1 MKINSQYNQIIILI
15 ISLLMV
21 APSWIFS
28 YFQYPNEDFILKI
41 LNDTTDSLYYPLAI
55 NFSELNFKP
64 LYDYNIT
71 DDVGVTAYPIL
82 SVIIISFFWK
92 LVGPLSFPI
101 IQLLSIFITL
111 NIFYKLLNQS
121 KINKENSIF
130 ISIFCLTIIL
140 FFDVVTNFFD
150 YTFLQ
155 KINNNLQNFYTF
167 RFPRPIITNVFF
179 FLYLY
184 FCYKVF
190 FKDKFNYKN
199 IIILGCISGYTLHI
213 FYFFFI
219 FQNIIFFFLTLKKFG
234 LNIQIFSK
242 QNIKLFLIYLLF
254 VALFL
259 LFYFINFSYVD
270 KDYLIR
276 LGAIDLDLE
285 KKIILLKYYFNFLFN
300 KFFIVLFLTNI
311 VIYYINKKYF
321 KIDLFEYLNIIFL
334 SIIISPFIFFIFSPK
349 AITVYHFFNWILIS
363 GLINFIFFLLYSFG
377 LILNVST
384 KKKLQYIYIILSVLV
399 VNYKLISNNL
409 VMDNSRIDQSE
420 ITGFLNL
427 NKVNMIDKKFLVPNQ
442 NIFAWLSINRF
453 NNFEYVPIEMWTVR
467 SNNRL
472 EDDIIKVFKFF
483 DLNIDDFDNYI
494 RNRNDGFRMM
504 NRNAYNFLGRKY
516 VAGQLKT
523 FEDSNDFEDYEFI
536 KTIKP
541 TISHSF
547 AIPRYEINRLL
558 DKFNEVNEIIQPDF
572 ILVKKT
578 EIFQIKNFKQSEYC
592 VLKDNKTFVLY
603 SLNNCDLKNY
613 LFK

>member
-15 ISLLMV
+15 ISVLMI

-64 LYDYNIT
+64 LYDLNIT
-71 DDVGVTAYPIL
+71 EDVGITAYPIL
-82 SVIIISFFWK
+82 SVIIISFLWK

-121 KINKENSIF
+121 KIDKENSIF
-130 ISIFCLTIIL
+130 ISIFCLTFLL
-140 FFDVVTNFFD
+140 FFDVLSNFFD
-150 YTFLQ
+150 SFFLQ
-155 KINNNLQNFYTF
+155 TINNNLQNFYTF

-190 FKDKFNYKN
+190 FKNKFNYKN
-199 IIILGCISGYTLHI
+199 IIILGCISGFTLHI

-219 FQNIIFFFLTLKKFG
+219 FQNIIFFLLTLKKFG

-242 QNIKLFLIYLLF
+242 QNIRLFSIYLLF
-254 VALFL
+254 IALFL
-259 LFYFINFSYVD
+259 LLYFINLNFVD

-276 LGAIDLDLE
+276 LGTIDLDIE

-300 KFFIVLFLTNI
+300 KFFIALFLINI
-311 VIYYINKKYF
+311 VIYHTNKKYF
-321 KIDLFEYLNIIFL
+321 KIDIFEYLNIIFF

-349 AITVYHFFNWILIS
+349 AITIYHFFNWILIS
-363 GLINFIFFLLYSFG
+363 GLSNLIFFLLYIFG

-409 VMDNSRIDQSE
+409 VIDNSRIDESE
-420 ITGFLNL
+420 IVGFFNS
-427 NKVNMIDKKFLVPNQ
+427 NKVNMINKKFLVPDQ
-442 NIFAWLSINRF
+442 NIFAWLSINKF

-472 EDDIIKVFKFF
+472 ENDIIKVFKFF
-483 DLNIDDFDNYI
+483 DLNINDFDDYI
-494 RNRNDGFRMM
+494 KNRNDGFRMM

-541 TISHSF
+541 IMAHTF

-558 DKFNEVNEIIQPDF
+558 KKFDKIDEVIKPDY
-572 ILVKKT
+572 ILVKRS
-578 EIFQIKNFKQSEYC
+578 EIFQIKNFEKRNYC
-592 VLKDNKTFVLY
+592 ILKDNETFILY
-603 SLNNCDLKNY
+603 SLNNCD
-613 LFK
+613 